1 MLKPSGV
8 QALFPSAYPLQYF
21 LTPNTG
27 NGDAENGD
35 VRATKLVFRE
45 LYGHLEVPVAVPE
58 EGTTVLFDRSRSQAF
73 GLLQGQRRILAINA
87 AHCSH
92 NLSELLLTAVAV
104 AHFCLS
110 KIYWN
115 GWRPSYNLNMNLK
128 SQVLGHQGSEFLHKS
143 FV

>member
-45 LYGHLEVPVAVPE
+45 LYGHLEVPIAVPE

-73 GLLQGQRRILAINA
+73 GLLQGQRRTLAINA
-87 AHCSH
+87 GHCCH
-92 NLSELLLTAVAV
+92 NLSELLLSRCRCTL
-104 AHFCLS
+104 LS
-110 KIYWN
+110 LQ
-115 GWRPSYNLNMNLK
+115 GFTGMVGG
-128 SQVLGHQGSEFLHKS
+128 QVII
-143 FV
+143 